1 MRLLHNLFENRDQ
14 FSIQSRDLGLDF
26 LPDSIWPV
34 TASC

>member
-26 LPDSIWPV
+26 SARQYLPV